1 MRALGRAIGGWAC
14 TYLDNSRPGLL
25 VEGSAA
31 SRSSN
36 NHVVVVA
43 VEVHSSS
50 LHSIYQDQDL
60 DLSFMLSCSRR
71 GSSLEIIDNMI
82 PLELVKC
89 GMCGKVSTIS

>member
-1 MRALGRAIGGWAC
+1 LEVGHALTLTTLDQAC
-14 TYLDNSRPGLL
+14 SSR
-25 VEGSAA
+25 VSAA